1 MCVCVCVRVRVRVQ
15 VRQIMKK
22 WADLKC
28 DARRRMLAM
37 RAPKGHKKT
46 LGPVEVMVQKI
57 LLLAPGK
64 GELLLLSPLCS
75 APLCPSSLSFLLFL
89 SLLLLDIAL

>member
-1 MCVCVCVRVRVRVQ
+1 MCVCVCVSQ

-37 RAPKGHKKT
+37 RAPKGHKKS

-64 GELLLLSPLCS
+64 GPLLLL
-75 APLCPSSLSFLLFL
+75 
-89 SLLLLDIAL
+89 LLLPAPPPCSSSSSI